1 MARHTTFRY
10 CLDPTVEQT
19 AALSRHAGAARFA
32 FNQCLRLHLQARTGQ
47 RRDGSVEVPWT
58 GFDFINAFNAW
69 KKSQAAGRDI
79 VVDIAGEAVDI
90 AGEAEVVST
99 GLAWRGEVCQQVFE
113 EAAADLGKALKA
125 WTDSRRGK
133 RAGRRVGHPRFK
145 KKDRAVPSF
154 RLRNKQPKNG
164 RPTIRVGAVNPRSV
178 TLPGTGTIRV
188 HDDTR
193 RLRRLLAK
201 DRAKVLFATVTHRA
215 GRWWVSLNV
224 AASDLH
230 PAEHHLRS
238 ADGHDGR
245 WVGVDRGLTALVV
258 AATSDG
264 REVARVTDPPIAL
277 AGGMRRQ
284 RRLARAVTRK
294 PRGSKNRRKAAARL
308 GRHHHHRVV
317 NARRHFLHQVTNQL
331 VKTHDRLV
339 IEDLNVT
346 GLLHNRRLSQAIS
359 DAACAELARQL
370 AYKQAWRSGQVVV
383 ADRWFAS
390 SKTCS
395 RCGQVRTDL
404 SLSDRTYRCA
414 ACGLTLDRDLNAAV
428 NLATWAEQRLGA
440 DARVRDP
447 QAGGPV
453 NNAHRQDRSDRHP
466 RDGETGLG
474 DVGTRRQTAP
484 AA

>member
-1 MARHTTFRY
+1 MARHITFRY
-10 CLDPTVEQT
+10 CLDPTVGQA

-32 FNQCLRLHLQARTGQ
+32 FNQCLRLHLQARTDQ
-47 RRDGSVEVPWT
+47 RCDGSVGVPWT

-69 KKSQAAGRDI
+69 KKSPAAGRVI
-79 VVDIAGEAVDI
+79 VVDRAGA
-90 AGEAEVVST
+90 AEVVST

-113 EAAADLGKALKA
+113 EAAADLGKALQA

-145 KKDRAVPSF
+145 KKERAVPSF
-154 RLRNKQPKNG
+154 RLRNKQPNNG

-178 TLPGTGTIRV
+178 TLPGIGTIRV

-224 AASDLH
+224 AACDLH
-230 PAEHHLRS
+230 PADHHLRS
-238 ADGHDGR
+238 AEGHDGS

-264 REVARVTDPPIAL
+264 REVARVSDPPKAL

-308 GRHHHHRVV
+308 GRHHHRVANV
-317 NARRHFLHQVTNQL
+317 RRHFLHQVTNQL

-346 GLLHNRRLSQAIS
+346 GMLHNRRLSQAIS
-359 DAACAELARQL
+359 DAAWAEFARQL
-370 AYKQAWRSGQVVV
+370 AYKQAWRSGQVVM

-395 RCGQVRTDL
+395 RCAHVRTDL

-428 NLATWAEQRLGA
+428 NLATWAEQHLGA
-440 DARVRDP
+440 DTRVRDP

-466 RDGETGLG
+466 RDGETGLD